1 MAQQR
6 EKEAED
12 GEMENCK
19 EDVEDEAFH
28 REARRKERERRR
40 RYRDERHKQRAEEAP
55 PEEEEEEEE
64 ATAATAAQVV
74 ITKQP
79 LFGAVYNQHRERPLP
94 PSCPTLPC
102 PSVGQGG
109 AVQGASTVQDS
120 AR

>member
-19 EDVEDEAFH
+19 EEVEDEAFH
-28 REARRKERERRR
+28 REARRKERERRQKERER
-40 RYRDERHKQRAEEAP
+40 RQQRAEEAP
-55 PEEEEEEEE
+55 PEEEEEEE